1 MSIGQ
6 LPLAHW
12 RLDEEAGTIAYDS
25 AGQSDAFL
33 MGDPVWQP
41 DAGKVDGALALDGVD
56 DWAFT
61 SPVPDLG
68 AGPVSVF
75 AWIKGGGPG
84 QVVISQPLVA
94 GWLMADN
101 EGRVMTELGDA
112 GPSGGSLV
120 SEVVITD
127 GDWYQI
133 GVVLDGV
140 HRRLYVD
147 GVMVAED
154 SQAGSEASASG
165 FNIGVGKDYL
175 PETHWSGMLDDIRIY
190 NWAIIP

>member
-12 RLDEEAGTIAYDS
+12 KLDEEAGTIAYDS
-25 AGQSDAFL
+25 AGQTDAFL
-33 MGDPVWQP
+33 VGDPVWQP
-41 DAGKVDGALALDGVD
+41 DAGMVGGALALDGID

-68 AGPVSVF
+68 EGPVSAL
-75 AWIKGGGPG
+75 AWVKGGGPN
-84 QVVISQPLVA
+84 QVVISQPLAA
-94 GWLMADN
+94 GWLMADS
-101 EGRVMTELGDA
+101 EGRLMTELGNA
-112 GPSGGSLV
+112 GPSGGSLA
-120 SEVVITD
+120 SGAVITD

-140 HRRLYVD
+140 NRRLYVD

-154 SQAGSEASASG
+154 TQTGSGASASG
-165 FNIGVGKDYL
+165 FNIGVGKNYL
-175 PETHWSGMLDDIRIY
+175 PGTYWSGMLDDIRVY
-190 NWAIIP
+190 NWTISP